1 MAKGKNQ
8 RLKLLYLSRLFSRE
22 TDEVNGLTMAEIIE
36 KLSEEE
42 IDASRKSI
50 YEDIKALNDFGM
62 DIKMDKDGNRSLYH
76 EVSRDFD
83 LAELKMLVD
92 AVQSSR
98 VITAK
103 QSRDLIKKIEDNLCS
118 KFEAKQLNRQVYVL
132 NRIKSQNESLFLSVD
147 AILTS
152 ISNNKKITFKYFMWD
167 IKGEKV
173 FRKDGALY
181 KISPW
186 ALCWEDEN
194 YYLIAYD
201 SEDEKIKYY
210 RVDKMIQVKEID
222 EPRDGYEKYRE
233 IDLSTYTDKRFR
245 MFDGKVKTVELI
257 AKNHMSNV
265 IFDTFGRDIFTRPY
279 DEEHFKAGVEVAV
292 TGQFYGW
299 IFGLGEDVKIV
310 GPKEVVEEYK
320 FYLSKNIK
328 NYK

>member
-8 RLKLLYLSRLFSRE
+8 RLKLLYLSRLFQRE
-22 TDEVNGLTMAEIIE
+22 TDEANGLTMTEIIN
-36 KLSEEE
+36 KLSAEE

-62 DIKMDKDGNRSLYH
+62 DIKMDKDGNKSLYH
-76 EVSRDFD
+76 AVSRDFE

-103 QSRDLIKKIEDNLCS
+103 QSKDLIKKIEDNLCS
-118 KFEAKQLNRQVYVL
+118 KYEAKQLNRQVYVL

-147 AILTS
+147 AILTA

-167 IKGEKV
+167 TKGKKV
-173 FRKDGALY
+173 YKKDGALY

-201 SEDEKIKYY
+201 SEGEKIKYY
-210 RVDKMIQVKEID
+210 RVDKMIRVKETD
-222 EPRDGYEKYRE
+222 EARDGFEKYKE

-245 MFDGKVKTVELI
+245 MFDGKVKKVELM
-257 AKNHMSNV
+257 AKNYMSNV
-265 IFDTFGRDIFTRPY
+265 IFDTFGREIFTMPY
-279 DEEHFKAGVEVAV
+279 DEDHFKAGVEVAV
-292 TGQFYGW
+292 TSQFYGW

-310 GPKEVVEEYK
+310 GPEEVVDEYK
-320 FYLSKNIK
+320 SYLSKNI
-328 NYK
+328 NIYK